1 MKPPSARCNLKWGK
15 GFVTGVN
22 SAKNNELDN
31 VSRYLLDARPVVVPG
46 DVRIK
51 EEEERQETGGRELS
65 SRNRRRPVRMEDY
78 LPI

>member
-46 DVRIK
+46 DVRIQ
-51 EEEERQETGGRELS
+51 EEEKRHETGAV
-65 SRNRRRPVRMEDY
+65 SRLLGTFDD
-78 LPI
+78 LCG